1 MQRLSAW
8 PLTRTL
14 LGLMGTLL
22 ASALAAQPIYRIVG
36 ADGRVTYADSPAAA
50 VGRTTVTEAGRAA
63 AGDLAS
69 QLPPALRQLALQHAV
84 TLHTTNACAPCAA
97 GRAMLVARG
106 IPFTEKTITS
116 AEDSEALLGLSG
128 ETTLPLLTVGA
139 QQLKG
144 WSLLQWQAALDTAGY
159 PARSQLPASYRW
171 PAATPLAGAAEAQA
185 RTGAAPGPAL
195 PPLPTAPPVTAPATG
210 KPTPASIS
218 F

>member
-8 PLTRTL
+8 PLTRPL
-14 LGLMGTLL
+14 VGLTSVLM
-22 ASALAAQPIYRIVG
+22 AAALAAQPIYRIVG

-63 AGDLAS
+63 AGDAAS
-69 QLPPALRQLALQHAV
+69 LLPPSLRQLAMQYPV
-84 TLHTTNACAPCAA
+84 TIYTTATCTPCAA
-97 GRAMLVARG
+97 GRAMLVGRG

-139 QQLKG
+139 QRLKG
-144 WSLLQWQAALDTAGY
+144 WSLLQWQAALDAAGY

-185 RTGAAPGPAL
+185 QARTGAAPSQAL
-195 PPLPTAPPVTAPATG
+195 PPVLPLPPAAGAVKPNPAGIT
-210 KPTPASIS
+210 

>member
-8 PLTRTL
+8 RLTHPVL
-14 LGLMGTLL
+14 ALGAALL
-22 ASALAAQPIYRIVG
+22 AGTLAAQPIYRIVG
-36 ADGRVTYADSPAAA
+36 ADGRVTYSDSAEAA

-63 AGDLAS
+63 AGDAAS
-69 QLPPALRQLALQHAV
+69 LLPPALRQLAMQHPV
-84 TLHTTNACAPCAA
+84 TLYTTGACAPCAA

-106 IPFTEKTITS
+106 VPFAEKTITS

-128 ETTLPLLTVGA
+128 ETALPLLAVGA
-139 QQLKG
+139 QRVKG

-171 PAATPLAGAAEAQA
+171 PPATPLAGPVEAQT
-185 RTGAAPGPAL
+185 RTGTAPGAAL
-195 PPLPTAPPVTAPATG
+195 PPLLPPPPGPAPSTG
-210 KPTPASIS
+210 KPNPAGIR